1 MPKKGCFVEASCQL
15 PAEVSNRAI
24 FLSEEGILT
33 RNTDC
38 QKCRLRR
45 IKCDRTLPTCLKCAS
60 RSLECPGY
68 SREIRFVI
76 ETPQESQKKSTKSI
90 QLHSPNAKEMNLK
103 ETVSRRSFQKLA
115 YDTKAHS
122 LFHGLG
128 CQIPMPMGY
137 QETTSS
143 PNHSYLITKPQLL
156 HHFTNFIAAQLVWVD
171 NLQNPWRQYICPL
184 TSKSPC
190 ILHAVLAIAAA
201 NLHVKLGTSNPNKSF
216 SLNILRQHHQMA
228 LDLVTRYLI
237 SARLDGDDADARIEL
252 QSFREALATTLLL
265 WHLEMHFPSSSL
277 WRLHL
282 RTAQALVYHFHRSS
296 TLLLGSNGCDDFL
309 ISEFY
314 CATIWPRLTLN
325 VEIDDMMLNLP
336 ATHGTDAFLGFV
348 QLMHRIIFIS
358 NASRAEKEN
367 NTMNTWRLMDITEL
381 EAQATDIKQ
390 SVLSNQNVKAL
401 ATSTGSSSDI
411 VHVIDAWY
419 YAILLYGYRALKLLK
434 GSDIA
439 LQMAR
444 ECLFASL
451 SSISSPLSFAQNQP
465 WPVFIAGTEC
475 VGDTCRQLWVESRLL
490 ALIKFVCP
498 LDRPRMLVF
507 LKEWWARPR
516 TVSDQTACW
525 IAFREEWAKFGKE
538 FVIW

>member
-1 MPKKGCFVEASCQL
+1 MSTPS
-15 PAEVSNRAI
+15 R
-24 FLSEEGILT
+24 
-33 RNTDC
+33 DC

-45 IKCDRTLPTCLKCAS
+45 IKCDRSLPTCFKCAS

-68 SREIRFVI
+68 SREIKFVS
-76 ETPQESQKKSTKSI
+76 ETGRESQKKPAKPI
-90 QLHSPNAKEMNLK
+90 QLHSSTAKGMNLT
-103 ETVSRRSFQKLA
+103 ETVLKGSFQQLDN
-115 YDTKAHS
+115 DTKALS

-128 CQIPMPMGY
+128 YQIPMPTGY
-137 QETTSS
+137 QEAASS
-143 PNHSYLITKPQLL
+143 SNHSYLITKPQLL

-190 ILHAVLAIAAA
+190 VFHAVLAIAAA
-201 NLHVKLGTSNPNKSF
+201 NLHVKLGSNSPHKSF
-216 SLNILRQHHQMA
+216 SLNILREHHQRA

-237 SARLDGDDADARIEL
+237 SARLDGEDANARIEL
-252 QSFREALATTLLL
+252 QAFREALAATLLL

-282 RTAQALVYHFHRSS
+282 RTAQALVYHFRRSS
-296 TLLLGSNGCDDFL
+296 TLLLGSGGCDDFL

-325 VEIDDMMLNLP
+325 VEIDDMVLNLP

-358 NASRAEKEN
+358 RATRTGGEN
-367 NTMNTWRLMDITEL
+367 NTMNHWSSMDITEL
-381 EAQATDIKQ
+381 EAQANDIRQ
-390 SVLSNQNVKAL
+390 SVISNQNVKPL
-401 ATSTGSSSDI
+401 TTSSGPSSDI

-419 YAILLYGYRALKLLK
+419 YAILLYGYRALKLLN
-434 GSDIA
+434 GSDAA
-439 LQMAR
+439 LQKAQD
-444 ECLFASL
+444 CLFASL

-465 WPVFIAGTEC
+465 WPVFIARTEC
-475 VGDTCRQLWVESRLL
+475 VGDASRQLWVESRLL
-490 ALIKFVCP
+490 ALINFVCP
-498 LDRPRMLVF
+498 LDRPRMLEF

-516 TVSDQTACW
+516 SVSDQTACW
-525 IAFREEWAKFGKE
+525 MAFREERAKFGKE